1 MSRLKLYLVCIIL
14 VLVLGKPA
22 LAANNTTAVIHGTAH
37 KAGTFEPLNTVT
49 IYINSTPP
57 QCIVANDGKYS
68 FELLPG
74 NYTLNATYYE
84 GGIPTYS
91 TEETLQIVDD
101 VDKVDYVYDLVLSP
115 VHKFDLE
122 KPPLNGEGSSTEDH
136 LLTVLKLTNY
146 LLIALIFI
154 ILLAAGYTVMRKRTG
169 TEKSTS
175 QGMKNEHI
183 NSNFETTI
191 AHPLISK
198 EFVEEPFSD
207 PEIDSSGLNKILPL
221 PLDLQDAINVIRAH
235 GGRITQKDLRSK
247 LKHSE
252 VKVSLMLSDLEK
264 RGLIE
269 KFKSGRENIVIL
281 RDTED
286 EEES

>member
-1 MSRLKLYLVCIIL
+1 
-14 VLVLGKPA
+14 
-22 LAANNTTAVIHGTAH
+22 
-37 KAGTFEPLNTVT
+37 
-49 IYINSTPP
+49 
-57 QCIVANDGKYS
+57 
-68 FELLPG
+68 
-74 NYTLNATYYE
+74 
-84 GGIPTYS
+84 
-91 TEETLQIVDD
+91 
-101 VDKVDYVYDLVLSP
+101 
-115 VHKFDLE
+115 
-122 KPPLNGEGSSTEDH
+122 
-136 LLTVLKLTNY
+136 
-146 LLIALIFI
+146 
-154 ILLAAGYTVMRKRTG
+154 
-169 TEKSTS
+169 
-175 QGMKNEHI
+175 
-183 NSNFETTI
+183 
-191 AHPLISK
+191 
-198 EFVEEPFSD
+198 VEEPFSD